1 MNTQHAPYAAALLRL
16 TLGIALLAHG
26 LLKVLVFTMPGTAAF
41 FASQGFPGWMAY
53 PVTMVE
59 VLAGAAMILGIQ
71 SRIAALAAMPVL
83 LGALSVHI
91 GNGWLFTAKNGGW
104 EYPAFLA
111 AAAAVVALLGDGAFS
126 ASRLFAARPSV
137 RTRTA

>member
-1 MNTQHAPYAAALLRL
+1 MNTQQTSWAAALIRI

-26 LLKVLVFTMPGTAAF
+26 LLKIFVFTMPGTAAF

-53 PVTMVE
+53 PATLIE
-59 VLAGAAMILGIQ
+59 VLAGTAMILGLQ
-71 SRIAALAAMPVL
+71 SRVAALVSLPVL

-104 EYPAFLA
+104 EYPAFLII
-111 AAAAVVALLGDGAFS
+111 AAAVVALLGDGAFAVS
-126 ASRLFAARPSV
+126 SLFAARPQA
-137 RTRTA
+137 RLRTA